1 MKKKNKMKVIV
12 TGGYG
17 FIGSAFVNL
26 LNSTTDYEVVIVD
39 NLSYAANPKNVILET
54 PWINKDICEIT
65 PEDLG
70 EYDYLVHFAAES
82 HVDNS
87 IENGNPF
94 IHSNIQGTFNLI
106 EVARQNKNLKKFIHI
121 STDEVYGDMDDY
133 GGGAIARED
142 MTLKGS
148 SYYSASKA
156 ASDLLVEAA
165 GRTFDFPY
173 IITRTCNNFGIDQ
186 YEEKFLPTIQKSI
199 KANKEIPVYGDG
211 KQIREWIHV
220 EDNVKAILL
229 LMESDHK
236 GVWNIGSGD
245 RWENIDIVKAIG
257 IILVKD
263 IKFKYVADRLGHDRA
278 YAINSSK
285 FRKAFPKWKT
295 TLSLAEYLREREHG
309 FNWFNEHPI

>member
-1 MKKKNKMKVIV
+1 MKSKVIV

-39 NLSYAANPKNVILET
+39 NLSYAANPNNVIVKT
-54 PWINKDICEIT
+54 PWINKDICDIT
-65 PEDLG
+65 AEDLG

-87 IENGNPF
+87 IKDGNPF

-106 EVARQNKNLKKFIHI
+106 EVARKNKNLKKFIHI

-133 GGGAIARED
+133 GGGAIATED
-142 MTLKGS
+142 MPIKGS

-199 KANKEIPVYGDG
+199 KNDKEIPVYGDG
-211 KQIREWIHV
+211 KQQREWIHV
-220 EDNVKAILL
+220 KDNAKAILL
-229 LMESDHK
+229 LMESKHQ

-245 RWENIDIVKAIG
+245 RWTNIDIVNEIG
-257 IILVKD
+257 STLGKD
-263 IKFKYVADRLGHDRA
+263 IKFKYVDDRLGHDRA
-278 YAINSSK
+278 YAIDSSK
-285 FRKAFPKWKT
+285 FRMAFPQWKT
-295 TLSLAEYLREREHG
+295 TLSLKDYLNEEEYG
-309 FNWFNEHPI
+309 YNWFNEHAI